1 MELMMKNFESILN
14 QFQNAI
20 SRFEEGNNQDFIYF
34 GPQVRQRME
43 VAVND
48 DLIGQLIIQMKDCR
62 NAESAYFKKE

>member
-1 MELMMKNFESILN
+1 
-14 QFQNAI
+14 
-20 SRFEEGNNQDFIYF
+20 
-34 GPQVRQRME
+34 VRQRME